1 MHQLQAEIH
10 RVHNNK
16 TLNEKQK
23 SSLIKEK
30 HAALMRPVSLAINFF
45 FELSFLPF
53 LCAVSHIIVY
63 CVGETC
69 PAVKT
74 AISIMFLK

>member
-30 HAALMRPVSLAINFF
+30 HAALMRPVSPVINFF
-45 FELSFLPF
+45 LKLSFLSF
-53 LCAVSHIIVY
+53 LCAVSHIVVY
-63 CVGETC
+63 CVGETY

-74 AISIMFLK
+74 ATSKCS

>member
-16 TLNEKQK
+16 TLNDKQK

-30 HAALMRPVSLAINFF
+30 HAALMRPVSLATNLSRKVSF
-45 FELSFLPF
+45 LSFLFALSPIV
-53 LCAVSHIIVY
+53 LYCA
-63 CVGETC
+63 GETYS
-69 PAVKT
+69 AVRT
-74 AISIMFLK
+74 ATSECS

>member
-16 TLNEKQK
+16 TLNDKQK

-30 HAALMRPVSLAINFF
+30 HAALMRPVSVPINLPRKVSL
-45 FELSFLPF
+45 LSFLF
-53 LCAVSHIIVY
+53 ALSHIVV
-63 CVGETC
+63 CCAGETC
-69 PAVKT
+69 SVVRT
-74 AISIMFLK
+74 ATSECS